1 MKEEPNSVDWV
12 VALYFAEVFGRKYY
26 FCCRLDPNENGID
39 PCIIEMS
46 VNMLQYSYHLYDM
59 LLLPGECYACK
70 GKVWKIC
77 STLSQVDLK
86 VACLMFPLVR
96 GTNE

>member
-70 GKVWKIC
+70 GQGVEDLQHPVTGGFE
-77 STLSQVDLK
+77 SGLSDVP
-86 VACLMFPLVR
+86 F
-96 GTNE
+96 GSWYE